1 MRKAVVEDTRSG
13 QVEVVEVP
21 YPELRSNGI
30 LVRTRFSAVSAGTE
44 RSKLETGEKSLVGKA
59 LARPDLVRQVLAVAC
74 QQGVQA
80 AYHKV
85 QSRLNALSALGYS
98 CAGTV
103 LAVGEEVTE
112 FQPGDR
118 VACAGA
124 GYANHGEV
132 NYIPRNLA
140 VRVADNVPLDAAS
153 LTTIGAIALQ
163 GLRQSEVRLGET
175 VAIIGAGLVGLLAL
189 QLSKAAGCRTVAL
202 DIDEQRVEAARRM
215 GADLALLCQDAETL
229 TAEHVARY
237 GADAAIVTAASPSA
251 EPLELAARL
260 LRDRGRIVVV
270 GDVAMGISR
279 RAAYHKELS
288 IALSRS
294 YGPGRYDAQYEEKG
308 LDYPIGYVRWT
319 EKRNME
325 AFLDLLASG
334 SLNVAPLLELRYPLQ
349 RAQEAYARIR
359 EKNAYTVIL
368 EYPESEDGTAS
379 AVVSAAGAVA
389 RDPKPGRLYVSCIG
403 AGSFARDVV
412 LPHLR
417 SAKNVIL
424 DSVATSSG
432 ISAETARRSFGFR
445 RTLAVEEVLASDS
458 DLLCV
463 LSRHDS
469 HSRYVTRAL
478 MNHKAVLVEKP
489 LAASEPELQEVRAA
503 YEAELE
509 RGHAPFLMAGFN
521 RRFAPF
527 TERIKQFFAGRR
539 EPMLLHA
546 RVNAGY
552 LPPGHWTH
560 EAGGRIV
567 GEFCHFVDWARSVV
581 NSPIQQVQAAA
592 LPDGNRYCRDNVVV
606 TLSFEDQSL
615 ANLIYLANGD
625 PSVSK
630 EYFEVFC
637 GGMVARMDDFR
648 FLTLAGHGKAE
659 EVKAKRDKG
668 HRQLLAL
675 TLDALRSGAPAPIP
689 FDELFEVTQATFTIH
704 RCLAGNRTDELSGQ
718 TDPGAALALERS

>member
-1 MRKAVVEDTRSG
+1 MSKAVVEDVRSG

-21 YPELRSNGI
+21 YPELHSNGI

-44 RSKLETGEKSLVGKA
+44 RAKLETGEKSLVGKA

-80 AYHKV
+80 AFHKV
-85 QSRLNALSALGYS
+85 QSRLNTLSALGYS

-124 GYANHGEV
+124 GYANHCEV

-140 VRVADNVPLDAAS
+140 VRVPDDVPLDAAS

-163 GLRQSEVRLGET
+163 GLRQSQVRLGET
-175 VAIIGAGLVGLLAL
+175 VAVIGAGLVGLLTL

-202 DIDEQRVEAARRM
+202 DIDEQRVETARRM
-215 GADLALLCQDAETL
+215 GADLALLCQDAQTL
-229 TAEHVARY
+229 TAQHIARY
-237 GADAAIVTAASPSA
+237 GADAAIVTAASRSA
-251 EPLELAARL
+251 EPLELAAQL

-308 LDYPIGYVRWT
+308 VDYPIGYVRWT

-349 RAQEAYARIR
+349 RAQDAYARIR
-359 EKNAYTVIL
+359 ERNAYTVIL
-368 EYPESEDGTAS
+368 EYPESGNGAAS
-379 AVVSAAGAVA
+379 AVVSAAGPVA

-403 AGSFARDVV
+403 AGAFARDVV

-445 RTLAVEEVLASDS
+445 RTLTVEEVLASDC

-489 LAASEPELQEVRAA
+489 LATSDLELQEVRAA

-509 RGHAPFLMAGFN
+509 RGRAPFLMAGFN

-546 RVNAGY
+546 RINAGY
-552 LPPGHWTH
+552 LPRGHWTH

-581 NSPIQQVQAAA
+581 NSPIQHVQAAA
-592 LPDGNRYCRDNVVV
+592 LPDGNRYSRDNVVV
-606 TLSFEDQSL
+606 TLAFEDQSL
-615 ANLIYLANGD
+615 ANLLYLANGD

-637 GGMVARMDDFR
+637 GGRVARMDDFR
-648 FLTLAGHGKAE
+648 CLTLAGNGKAE

-675 TLDALRSGAPAPIP
+675 TLDALRSGGPAPIP

-704 RCLAGNRTDELSGQ
+704 RCLAGSRTDELSGQ
-718 TDPGAALALERS
+718 TDPDAALALERS

>member
-1 MRKAVVEDTRSG
+1 MSAKRWH
-13 QVEVVEVP
+13 VP
-21 YPELRSNGI
+21 
-30 LVRTRFSAVSAGTE
+30 TWC
-44 RSKLETGEKSLVGKA
+44 GKFF
-59 LARPDLVRQVLAVAC
+59 AVAC
-74 QQGVQA
+74 QQGVQV

-85 QSRLNALSALGYS
+85 QSRLNTLSALGYS

-124 GYANHGEV
+124 GYANHCEV

-140 VRVADNVPLDAAS
+140 VRVPENVPLDAAS

-175 VAIIGAGLVGLLAL
+175 VAVIGAGLVGLLAL

-202 DIDEQRVEAARRM
+202 DIDEQRVETARRM
-215 GADLALLCQDAETL
+215 GADLALLCQDAQTL
-229 TAEHVARY
+229 TAQHIARY
-237 GADAAIVTAASPSA
+237 GADAAIVTAASRSA

-279 RAAYHKELS
+279 QAAYHKELS

-308 LDYPIGYVRWT
+308 VDYPIGYVRWT

-334 SLNVAPLLELRYPLQ
+334 SLNVAPLLEFRYPLQ

-359 EKNAYTVIL
+359 EKNVYTVIL
-368 EYPESEDGTAS
+368 EYPESGDVAAS
-379 AVVSAAGAVA
+379 AVVSAARPVA
-389 RDPKPGRLYVSCIG
+389 RDPKPGQLYVSCIG
-403 AGSFARDVV
+403 AGAFARDVV

-424 DSVATSSG
+424 DSVATASG

-445 RTLAVEEVLASDS
+445 RTLAVEDVLASDC

-489 LAASEPELQEVRAA
+489 LAASELELQEVRAA

-509 RGHAPFLMAGFN
+509 RGRAPFLMAGFN

-527 TERIKQFFAGRR
+527 TERIRKFFAVRR

-546 RVNAGY
+546 RINAGY
-552 LPPGHWTH
+552 LPRGHWTH
-560 EAGGRIV
+560 KAGGRIV
-567 GEFCHFVDWARSVV
+567 GEFCHFVDWARAVV
-581 NSPIQQVQAAA
+581 NSPIQHVQAAA
-592 LPDGNRYCRDNVVV
+592 LPDGNRYSRDNIVV
-606 TLSFEDQSL
+606 TLAFEDQSL
-615 ANLIYLANGD
+615 ANLLYLANGD

-637 GGMVARMDDFR
+637 GGRVARMDDFR
-648 FLTLAGHGKAE
+648 CLTLAGNGKAE
-659 EVKAKRDKG
+659 EVKARRDKG
-668 HRQLLAL
+668 HRQLLEL
-675 TLDALRSGAPAPIP
+675 TLDALRSGGPAPIP
-689 FDELFEVTQATFTIH
+689 FDELFEVTQATFTIQ
-704 RCLAGNRTDELSGQ
+704 RSLAGNRPDELSGQ
-718 TDPGAALALERS
+718 TDSDPALALERS